1 MDDRVS
7 LQPCI
12 AGNLLWVE
20 RRLAMLEAHGDY
32 ETVYALTAEW
42 SDWLLGC
49 PVGLGAPLVVPLRS
63 IRTDSA

>member
-1 MDDRVS
+1 MDDRLS

-20 RRLAMLEAHGDY
+20 RRLALLEDHGDY
-32 ETVYALTAEW
+32 ETAYALTAEW

-49 PVGLGAPLVVPLRS
+49 PVSLGAPLVVPLRS
-63 IRTDSA
+63 MRTDSA

>member
-1 MDDRVS
+1 MDDRLS

-20 RRLAMLEAHGDY
+20 RRLALVEAHGDY
-32 ETVYALTAEW
+32 ESAFALTAEW

-49 PVGLGAPLVVPLRS
+49 PKSLGSPLVVPLRS
-63 IRTDSA
+63 MRTDSA

>member
-49 PVGLGAPLVVPLRS
+49 PEALGAPLAVPLRS
-63 IRTDSA
+63 IRTDSV

>member
-1 MDDRVS
+1 VDDRVS

-49 PVGLGAPLVVPLRS
+49 PVALGAPLAVPLRF